1 MGLNHTEAHNSVF
14 LMQRLQSVF
23 CWPFDSLQ
31 PFILSLYY
39 QSFNTCGLSLLC
51 NGFKCLRNFGR
62 KHFQNKSLKAWKRG
76 NSFWSRQRA
85 LVLPQL
91 TAPALIN
98 QLPQQRTVFQD
109 VREYDYT
116 GASHTSEWQLSK
128 QAHLSTSVN
137 ADREERCIFNF
148 NFVTLHPW
156 FNTSANTFLPS
167 LTLNLDYLTNSCHR
181 PLKWLIDF
189 NVSLLFSGK

>member
-14 LMQRLQSVF
+14 LMQRLQSVV

-51 NGFKCLRNFGR
+51 NGFKCLCNFGR

-98 QLPQQRTVFQD
+98 QLPQLYCRNWQNKLRTVFQD

-128 QAHLSTSVN
+128 QARLPLWMQIERKDAYSTS
-137 ADREERCIFNF
+137 
-148 NFVTLHPW
+148 TLVPC
-156 FNTSANTFLPS
+156 TPD
-167 LTLNLDYLTNSCHR
+167 LTHR
-181 PLKWLIDF
+181 PTHF
-189 NVSLLFSGK
+189 CPR

>member
-51 NGFKCLRNFGR
+51 NGFKCLCNFGR

-98 QLPQQRTVFQD
+98 QLPQLYRRNWKHKLRTVFPGCQGIWLY
-109 VREYDYT
+109 RSF
-116 GASHTSEWQLSK
+116 SHIRVATFKTSP
-128 QAHLSTSVN
+128 STSVN

-148 NFVTLHPW
+148 NFGTLHPW
-156 FNTSANTFLPS
+156 FNT
-167 LTLNLDYLTNSCHR
+167 
-181 PLKWLIDF
+181 
-189 NVSLLFSGK
+189 